1 MGYADDDC
9 GVADVSVSFTVKGLK
24 VSAVH
29 RLGSNSRWS
38 DVVIHRGVARWVE
51 VAEDR
56 TTDFQ
61 DQARQVLQQVNET
74 LQSLSADR
82 TSLLQVLIFV
92 ADLQCMDQLNAV
104 WDAWVPAGAAPI
116 RACMQ
121 VGLSGGCLIEVIV
134 EAAVAD
140 GL

>member
-1 MGYADDDC
+1 M
-9 GVADVSVSFTVKGLK
+9 
-24 VSAVH
+24 
-29 RLGSNSRWS
+29 
-38 DVVIHRGVARWVE
+38 E

-56 TTDFQ
+56 RTDFQ
-61 DQARQVLQQVNET
+61 DQARQVLRQVDET
-74 LQSLSADR
+74 LQSLAADR

-92 ADLQCMDQLNAV
+92 ADLQNIDQLNAV

-134 EAAVAD
+134 EAAVAEAV
-140 GL
+140 